1 MFPVSCVCS
10 QRCDAAES
18 CMIPNTYIFPLLFA
32 DGGFVTQHLRR
43 RHSSIASELK
53 KFSFYGHICAMKG
66 LLQALPAAILTAP
79 LSVPLSVPASDLIT
93 DTLLSPQSAQ
103 QAHDSS
109 KASQA
114 ADIGTEA
121 SSQLQTE
128 DKADNMRHATPNDP
142 TWANTQHHS
151 PAAGSNSSHTISI
164 DLPSSTSTSQARSQT
179 QGTAQVQPATNQKV
193 AVQTDQP
200 QIPHAQQSSKQSAV
214 AASWSLLSDG
224 ALPACCAAVHASTD
238 AHHKFHS
245 VSALAFC
252 LDRIKQ
258 CLQVSTPCDQ

>member
-1 MFPVSCVCS
+1 M
-10 QRCDAAES
+10 
-18 CMIPNTYIFPLLFA
+18 
-32 DGGFVTQHLRR
+32 QHLGRQ
-43 RHSSIASELK
+43 HSSIASELK

-66 LLQALPAAILTAP
+66 LLQALPATILTAP
-79 LSVPLSVPASDLIT
+79 FSVLLSVPASDLVT
-93 DTLLSPQSAQ
+93 DTLLSPQSDQ
-103 QAHDSS
+103 QAHLT
-109 KASQA
+109 QA

-142 TWANTQHHS
+142 TWANTQHHP
-151 PAAGSNSSHTISI
+151 PAAGSNSSHTIST
-164 DLPSSTSTSQARSQT
+164 DLPSSTNTLQARSQT
-179 QGTAQVQPATNQKV
+179 QGTAQVQPATNQKG

-258 CLQVSTPCDQ
+258 CLQVSTPCHQLQSQHDLLLMR